1 VTTAARPGRVR
12 RRARLAVAVATLGL
26 AGCIPI
32 LAPVPLDA
40 LAALRDAQGRP
51 VGTATFSE
59 VPGAVRI
66 VLEVRG
72 LPPGMKGVHVHEVA
86 QGAPPD
92 FEAAGGHF
100 NPGGRPH
107 GVLNP
112 TGPHAGD
119 LPNLAVGADGTG
131 RMETTTNRV
140 TLSAGATSILHGGPR
155 TLVVHAAPD
164 DHQTDPDGN
173 SGPRIACGVIVE
185 K

>member
-1 VTTAARPGRVR
+1 V
-12 RRARLAVAVATLGL
+12 
-26 AGCIPI
+26 
-32 LAPVPLDA
+32 APVPLEA
-40 LAALRDAQGRP
+40 TAALRDAQGRA

-59 VPGAVRI
+59 VPGAVRLVI
-66 VLEVRG
+66 EARG
-72 LPPGMKGVHVHEVA
+72 LPPGMKGVHIHE
-86 QGAPPD
+86 GGSCTPPD
-92 FEAAGGHF
+92 FDAAGDHF

-119 LPNLAVGADGTG
+119 LPNLTIDPDGTG

-140 TLSAGATSILHGGPR
+140 TLSAGPTSILQGGPR
-155 TLVVHAAPD
+155 TLVVHAGPD
-164 DHQTDPDGN
+164 DHQTDPAGN